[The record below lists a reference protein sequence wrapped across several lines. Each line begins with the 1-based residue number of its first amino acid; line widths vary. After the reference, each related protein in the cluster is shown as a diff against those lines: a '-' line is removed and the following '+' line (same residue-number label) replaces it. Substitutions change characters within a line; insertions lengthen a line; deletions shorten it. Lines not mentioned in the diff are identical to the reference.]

1 VNALTLDEAVAR
13 AMQEP
18 TLAKALSSLA
28 IWETERV
35 VAQVREYDRTGKSTA
50 SHGGGWDTCFELAF
64 RVLLDQWPKDLRPGT
79 YEVKCTRCDCVAITV
94 AVPPGVACPGCT
106 VPTMVT
112 LWSKP

>member
-1 VNALTLDEAVAR
+1 MNTLDEAVAR

-50 SHGGGWDTCFELAF
+50 SHGGGWDTCFEVAF
-64 RVLLDQWPKDLRPGT
+64 HVLLDQWSKKELQPGA
-79 YEVKCTRCDCVAITV
+79 YEVKCTRCGRVAIRV
-94 AVPPGVACPGCT
+94 T
-106 VPTMVT
+106 VPDGIECGECAAPTRVT
-112 LWSKP
+112 LWRRS